1 MNIEKLN
8 ATITSSKVALS
19 LTILTFDYKVAFSF
33 SIGDEEKTMQNHFKF
48 LPIIVAFFLS
58 HISI

>member
-1 MNIEKLN
+1 MLKLNVISMIDSLYPIEKLN

-33 SIGDEEKTMQNHFKF
+33 SIGVYFSS
-48 LPIIVAFFLS
+48 P
-58 HISI
+58 

>member
-1 MNIEKLN
+1 VNIEKLN

-33 SIGDEEKTMQNHFKF
+33 SIGAKEKI
-48 LPIIVAFFLS
+48 PAF
-58 HISI
+58 

>member
-19 LTILTFDYKVAFSF
+19 ITILTFDYKVAFSF
-33 SIGDEEKTMQNHFKF
+33 SIGEIKRAERPEDNQ
-48 LPIIVAFFLS
+48 IVT
-58 HISI
+58 

>member
-8 ATITSSKVALS
+8 ATIPSSKVALS

-33 SIGDEEKTMQNHFKF
+33 SIGE
-48 LPIIVAFFLS
+48 IIKILVFFQILRDFYK
-58 HISI
+58 